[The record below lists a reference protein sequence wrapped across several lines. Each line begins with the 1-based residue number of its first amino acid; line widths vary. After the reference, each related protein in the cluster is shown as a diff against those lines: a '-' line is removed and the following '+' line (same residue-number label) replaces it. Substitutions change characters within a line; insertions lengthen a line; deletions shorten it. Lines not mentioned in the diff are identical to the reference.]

1 LQLIVYRILL
11 ANRLEEIALLA
22 RAVVA
27 FSFLFACLS
36 LQAQPYPGKP
46 IRLVVPFPPG
56 GGTDV
61 VARTVAP
68 KMAEVLG
75 QTIIVDNRAGA
86 GGNIG
91 AAEVAKAAPDGYTML
106 LAASTVAVNATLM
119 PNLPFD
125 PLKDFAPVVLL
136 LENQSLLLVHPSSPA
151 SNVREFIALAKQ
163 KRTTYASS
171 GNGSG
176 AHLAGELFK
185 MMAGVDLVH
194 VPYKGAAPA
203 MNDLIGG
210 HVDSIIIDMS
220 VAMPQ
225 VQGGRVKALAI
236 GSAKRFESL
245 PEVPTIAEAG
255 VPGYEIAGL
264 MGFVVPANTP
274 REAIEKLNRAA
285 NVALGTP
292 GVRKRLTDLALI
304 PLGGPPERMDDRLRA
319 DIEKYGRVVRAAKMK
334 VE

>member
-1 LQLIVYRILL
+1 MS
-11 ANRLEEIALLA
+11 LA
-22 RAVVA
+22 RAALALSLV
-27 FSFLFACLS
+27 LACAS

-56 GGTDV
+56 GGTD
-61 VARTVAP
+61 TVSRALAP
-68 KMAEVLG
+68 TMAEALG
-75 QTIIVDNRAGA
+75 QPIIVDNRPGA

-91 AAEVAKAAPDGYTML
+91 AAEVAKAAPDGYTVL

-119 PNLPFD
+119 PSLPFD
-125 PLKDFAPVVLL
+125 PLKDFASVVLL
-136 LENQSLLLVHPSSPA
+136 LENQSLLLVHPSSPV
-151 SNVREFIALAKQ
+151 SNVREFIALAKA
-163 KRTTYASS
+163 KRVTYASS

-176 AHLAGELFK
+176 AHLAGEMFK

-210 HVDSIIIDMS
+210 HVDSMIIDMS

-225 VQGGRVKALAI
+225 VRAGRAKALAI

-245 PEVPTIAEAG
+245 PDVPTISESG

-264 MGFVVPANTP
+264 MGFVVPAGTP
-274 REAIEKLNRAA
+274 REAIDKLNAAA
-285 NVALGTP
+285 NAALETP
-292 GVRKRLTDLALI
+292 EVRKRLTGLALI
-304 PLGGPPERMDDRLRA
+304 PLGGPPEKLDARLRG
-319 DIEKYGRVVRAAKMK
+319 DVEKYGRVVRAAKMK

>member
-1 LQLIVYRILL
+1 
-11 ANRLEEIALLA
+11 LLA
-22 RAVVA
+22 RAALALSLV
-27 FSFLFACLS
+27 FACVS

-61 VARTVAP
+61 VSRALAP

-75 QTIIVDNRAGA
+75 QPIIVDNRPGA

-91 AAEVAKAAPDGYTML
+91 AAEVAKAPPDGYTML
-106 LAASTVAVNATLM
+106 LAGTTVAVNATLM

-125 PLKDFAPVVLL
+125 ALKDFAPVVLL

-151 SNVREFIALAKQ
+151 SNVREFIALAKA
-163 KRTTYASS
+163 KPGRVTYASS

-176 AHLAGELFK
+176 VHLAGEMFK

-225 VQGGRVKALAI
+225 VQAGRAKALAI

-245 PEVPTIAEAG
+245 PDVPTIGDSG

-264 MGFVVPANTP
+264 MGFVAPSGTP
-274 REAIEKLNRAA
+274 PEAIAKLNAAA
-285 NVALGTP
+285 NAALETP
-292 GVRKRLTDLALI
+292 EVRKRLTGLALI
-304 PLGGPPERMDDRLRA
+304 PLGGPPEKLDARLRA
-319 DIEKYGRVVRAAKMK
+319 DIEKYGRVVRAANMK